1 MAALSVKTSV
11 IERLAAASLEGVYV
25 SGETIASE
33 LGVSRAAVWKAIKA
47 LQDEGYDIEAVHK
60 LGYRFAEGEDY
71 LTDQG
76 VRMRLQG
83 AGQRDIQLFVKRS
96 TGSTNDD
103 TRALAQD
110 GAPEFTAVVA
120 GEQTQ
125 GRGRRGRPF
134 YSLGDTG
141 VYLSIVLRP
150 HWGLQAASFVTAA
163 AAVSVCRALS
173 QVIGVQPSIKWVN
186 DVYVGPKK
194 CVVSLP
200 KVWPIWKAA
209 GWHTPWWALV

>member
-110 GAPEFTAVVA
+110 GALNSP
-120 GEQTQ
+120 
-125 GRGRRGRPF
+125 
-134 YSLGDTG
+134 
-141 VYLSIVLRP
+141 
-150 HWGLQAASFVTAA
+150 
-163 AAVSVCRALS
+163 
-173 QVIGVQPSIKWVN
+173 
-186 DVYVGPKK
+186 
-194 CVVSLP
+194 
-200 KVWPIWKAA
+200 
-209 GWHTPWWALV
+209 PWWQGANAG